1 MARPVRIV
9 KSNYFI
15 LPLPWSA
22 REIIDDIVRLG
33 DKKYPVL
40 ALKCFVDFILEE
52 FNSISKSMVENRL
65 EYFEKEIL
73 SNQDTELLDK
83 YINEKSPQRYILLLE
98 YIALQ
103 TAKVKG
109 DVVGMYESLE
119 DNNEVDMSS
128 GLEFALDYFTNKYFD
143 RLIEEGKKYSDPAD
157 YEIGRNA
164 LDEIPKIIEGY
175 EKYLSLTLD
184 KGLSKKKATTQIE
197 SKITV
202 PNLRQEFYRHDIFFD
217 LFVKAVGVTIPPSI
231 RIKHL
236 KSCWDY
242 VESVK
247 E

>member
-22 REIIDDIVRLG
+22 REIIDDIVQLG

-40 ALKCFVDFILEE
+40 TLKRFVDFIVEE

-65 EYFEKEIL
+65 EYFEEKIL
-73 SNQDTELLDK
+73 LKKDSELLNK

-103 TAKVKG
+103 MAKVKG

-119 DNNEVDMSS
+119 DNNEVDVSP
-128 GLEFALDYFTNKYFD
+128 GLEFALDYFTNEYFD

-157 YEIGRNA
+157 YEIDRNA
-164 LDEIPKIIEGY
+164 LDEIPLIIEGY

-184 KGLSKKKATTQIE
+184 KGMGKKKAATQIE
-197 SKITV
+197 SKIPV
-202 PNLRQEFYRHDIFFD
+202 PNLRQEFDRHDIYFD
-217 LFVKAVGVTIPPSI
+217 RLGNAVGAEIPPSL
-231 RIKHL
+231 RMKHL
-236 KSCWDY
+236 KSCWGFAQ
-242 VESVK
+242 SVK